1 MKGVRKL
8 APYLRP
14 YYKTIAVMVILGVFS
29 SLADSIY
36 PLFTSYALD
45 TFVAGKTLRG
55 IVPFSLLY
63 LLLMAVTEAVNY
75 YCLYKCGVVEMKV
88 DRDLRNASFNHLQTL
103 SFSYFNQNNVG
114 YIHARVMSDT
124 GKIGELVAW
133 RLMDFVWEASYILFV
148 IVMMLAINVRLA
160 AWTLLIF
167 PAGVLIITYFQRRL
181 VEGNRKIREI
191 NSTIT
196 GNFNEGITGA
206 RSIRTLVIE
215 KLMQRDFE
223 KDTTRMRKASIKTT
237 HYSALFASV
246 VTMLSSFALAL
257 VLWRGG
263 KLTMNGVIRL
273 GTLSVFMS
281 YAVGMLEPVQNV
293 IQTLAAFIS
302 IQVNIE
308 RFTKLLEVKSD
319 VADSKEIIEKYGDN
333 FTAKKENWEPLH
345 GDVEFR
351 DVSFRYPDGKEL
363 VLDHFNL
370 KVQQGTNVAIV
381 GETGAGK
388 STLVNLVCRFYEP
401 TSGQVLIDGKDV
413 RLRSQL
419 WLHSSIGYVL
429 QSPHLFSGTVRDN
442 LRYGKP
448 DASDEE
454 IWQALHT
461 VAAEYVVRKM
471 DKGLDSEVGEGGDLL
486 STGEKQLLSFAR
498 ALLADP
504 RLLIL
509 DEATASIDTVTEK
522 AIQDA
527 IRTVIKGRTS
537 FVIAHRLSTIT
548 NADIILAVKD
558 GKIVEQ
564 GTHAQL
570 MARKG
575 YYYELYMQQLD
586 AAVMD
591 E

>member
-215 KLMQRDFE
+215 KLMQRDFDAE
-223 KDTTRMRKASIKTT
+223 PTITAVDINSNGTPEMAVSSAKSNDNALPLPIAGPQQLQPGTFISEPSAPYMK
-237 HYSALFASV
+237 SALFRTIAACTGTTLLHPDTHLFWSKEKPEKFPGRTFQLV
-246 VTMLSSFALAL
+246 GIIPFDKRSLSAL
-257 VLWRGG
+257 V
-263 KLTMNGVIRL
+263 KTQAN
-273 GTLSVFMS
+273 LSVRNFPES
-281 YAVGMLEPVQNV
+281 APQLQSRLKLRDGGPRYLIAT
-293 IQTLAAFIS
+293 TLADSRRI
-302 IQVNIE
+302 
-308 RFTKLLEVKSD
+308 LLD
-319 VADSKEIIEKYGDN
+319 L
-333 FTAKKENWEPLH
+333 KK
-345 GDVEFR
+345 
-351 DVSFRYPDGKEL
+351 
-363 VLDHFNL
+363 
-370 KVQQGTNVAIV
+370 
-381 GETGAGK
+381 
-388 STLVNLVCRFYEP
+388 
-401 TSGQVLIDGKDV
+401 
-413 RLRSQL
+413 
-419 WLHSSIGYVL
+419 
-429 QSPHLFSGTVRDN
+429 
-442 LRYGKP
+442 
-448 DASDEE
+448 
-454 IWQALHT
+454 
-461 VAAEYVVRKM
+461 
-471 DKGLDSEVGEGGDLL
+471 
-486 STGEKQLLSFAR
+486 
-498 ALLADP
+498 
-504 RLLIL
+504 
-509 DEATASIDTVTEK
+509 
-522 AIQDA
+522 
-527 IRTVIKGRTS
+527 
-537 FVIAHRLSTIT
+537 
-548 NADIILAVKD
+548 
-558 GKIVEQ
+558 
-564 GTHAQL
+564 
-570 MARKG
+570 
-575 YYYELYMQQLD
+575 
-586 AAVMD
+586 
-591 E
+591 